1 MEYYLRKAVLGPV
14 PEIEISIEE
23 FNDLNIARRV
33 LSNAFEIEQKYEVV
47 ISNFL
52 ELEKELL
59 NIAAANTIRMLQ
71 TYSEF
76 FETISV
82 LNTRLVNLLTATRL
96 YFDQL
101 PNHLRN
107 CDTNHNDF
115 INNFKLKCSVEY
127 DNHFEYR
134 FMEALR
140 NHVQHH
146 GMPIHHIKQDSGW
159 TSFDDQGLMEYS
171 VHLFATLKDLEEN
184 EKFKK
189 SVLQEISGD
198 VNLIA
203 ATRQYLESISSINE
217 SVRELIS
224 DSLYRARASIELA
237 HKRYAEIH
245 SESLIGLSAIEKKD
259 SKIISSVSLL
269 LDWDDVRIKLQ
280 KRNPKLVNFSKRYV
294 TTRIK

>member
-1 MEYYLRKAVLGPV
+1 MEYYLRKAVLEPA

-33 LSNAFEIEQKYEVV
+33 LSNAFEIEQKYEIV

-59 NIAAANTIRMLQ
+59 NIAAANTVRMLQ

-107 CDTNHNDF
+107 CETNHNDF

-146 GMPIHHIKQDSGW
+146 GMPIHHISQDSRW

-171 VHLFATLKDLEEN
+171 VHLFAKLKDLEEN
-184 EKFKK
+184 KKFKK
-189 SVLQEISGD
+189 SVLKEISGD

-224 DSLYRARASIELA
+224 DSLYSARASIELA